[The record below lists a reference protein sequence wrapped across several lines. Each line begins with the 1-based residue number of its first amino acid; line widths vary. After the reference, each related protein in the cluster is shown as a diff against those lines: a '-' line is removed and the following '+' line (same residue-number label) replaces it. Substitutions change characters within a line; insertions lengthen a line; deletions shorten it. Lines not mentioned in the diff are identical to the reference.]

1 VVAAREETVRS
12 FQTRVAPAS
21 FRSRHAAVEAD
32 EGPGGREGDGE
43 G

>member
-1 VVAAREETVRS
+1 MVAASEETVRS

-21 FRSRHAAVEAD
+21 FRSRHAAEA
-32 EGPGGREGDGE
+32 EGSPGGREGEGE